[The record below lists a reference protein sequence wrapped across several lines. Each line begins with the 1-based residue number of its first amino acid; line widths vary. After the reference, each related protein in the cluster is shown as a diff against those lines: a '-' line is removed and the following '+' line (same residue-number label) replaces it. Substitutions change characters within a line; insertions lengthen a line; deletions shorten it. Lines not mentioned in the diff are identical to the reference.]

1 MINSLVADLPEVYQP
16 IYGHPELSRH
26 VSRTS
31 QDRLEHIARIHD
43 AIQRLLG
50 RPLRVLDLGCA
61 QAYFSLNLAERGA
74 TVHGVDYLDKNISV
88 CCALAREN
96 AALQVSFETG
106 RIEDVITRLEPG
118 QYDLVLG
125 LSVFHHI
132 VHEKGVAVVQALLG
146 RAAAQCGALV
156 LELALREEPLYW
168 GPAQPKDPRS
178 LLDSIPFI
186 HEVARHSTHLANIVR
201 PLLVASDK
209 YWILSGQAYRFH
221 SWTMDPHTLAHGLY
235 QSSRRYFFGEDQ
247 VVKLYRFDHILGDVN
262 RDHFTNEMTFL
273 RNPPIGFSA
282 PNLIV
287 CDNNETEAWVAMQRL
302 PGRLL
307 LDLLRENVALDTHA
321 LLLFVLDQLASLEAV
336 GLFHNDVRTWNI
348 LVAEDGAVHLIDY
361 GSISPVAQDCVWPA
375 NPFFAFF
382 IFVREVITGE
392 IDDPD
397 PLRTIAITPLRLPAR
412 YQAWATALW
421 HRPLTEWS
429 FHLMHQTLLK
439 GVDDGDSRPSPNN
452 PQDVWMQVIEEAI
465 QTQKNL
471 GQHIRAGL
479 NAVQTELKAF
489 VAPAQQATASA
500 DNALSI
506 AQQAMDA
513 SQQTRDLITG
523 FESTLQQYQSLAV
536 ASEQR
541 IHALLSSTSW
551 QITAPL
557 RWLSLQ
563 RKLLAT
569 YGCRSRF
576 RALLKKILLRQIVAI
591 NARPQLRMRL
601 VKGVRRLGL
610 YPSMRELYFRLQGQ
624 PESNIAPDLNAQ
636 TPPRS
641 DFMAMTEDHLS
652 PRTRQIYIN
661 LKDAIEHHRKE
672 NG

>member
-74 TVHGVDYLDKNISV
+74 TVHGVDYLDKNIAV
-88 CCALAREN
+88 CKALAREN

-106 RIEDVITRLEPG
+106 RIEDVITHLEPG

-132 VHEKGVAVVQALLG
+132 VHEKGVAVVQTLLD

-168 GPAQPKDPRS
+168 GPAQPEDPRS

-186 HEVARHSTHLANIVR
+186 HEVARHSTHLASIVR
-201 PLLVASDK
+201 PLFVASDK
-209 YWILSGQAYRFH
+209 YWILSGQAHRFH
-221 SWTMDPHTLAHGLY
+221 SWTMDPHTLAHGVY

-348 LVAEDGAVHLIDY
+348 RVAEDGTVHLIDF
-361 GSISPVAQDCVWPA
+361 GSITPVARDCVWPG
-375 NPFFAFF
+375 NPFLAFF

-397 PLRTIAITPLRLPAR
+397 PLRTIAINPQRLPPR
-412 YQAWATALW
+412 YQAWARALW
-421 HRPLTEWS
+421 NRPLTEWS
-429 FHLMHQTLLK
+429 FRLMHQTLLNTAATI
-439 GVDDGDSRPSPNN
+439 V
-452 PQDVWMQVIEEAI
+452 VM
-465 QTQKNL
+465 
-471 GQHIRAGL
+471 
-479 NAVQTELKAF
+479 NAEL
-489 VAPAQQATASA
+489 AQS
-500 DNALSI
+500 
-506 AQQAMDA
+506 
-513 SQQTRDLITG
+513 
-523 FESTLQQYQSLAV
+523 
-536 ASEQR
+536 
-541 IHALLSSTSW
+541 
-551 QITAPL
+551 
-557 RWLSLQ
+557 
-563 RKLLAT
+563 
-569 YGCRSRF
+569 
-576 RALLKKILLRQIVAI
+576 
-591 NARPQLRMRL
+591 
-601 VKGVRRLGL
+601 
-610 YPSMRELYFRLQGQ
+610 
-624 PESNIAPDLNAQ
+624 
-636 TPPRS
+636 
-641 DFMAMTEDHLS
+641 
-652 PRTRQIYIN
+652 
-661 LKDAIEHHRKE
+661 
-672 NG
+672 